1 MPHKL
6 SIRGVSKSFA
16 ASLGT
21 LSVLEDIDLSVAD
34 GELLVI
40 VGHSGCGKSTLL
52 KNIAGLEE
60 PTKGEILLDGKK
72 IAGPGPDRTMIFQ
85 EHRLFPW
92 MTIE

>member
-16 ASLGT
+16 ASSGT

-40 VGHSGCGKSTLL
+40 VGHSGCGKSTL
-52 KNIAGLEE
+52 
-60 PTKGEILLDGKK
+60 
-72 IAGPGPDRTMIFQ
+72 F
-85 EHRLFPW
+85 
-92 MTIE
+92 